1 MKKILFTLA
10 LVAGATLAGFA
21 QGKTLPAPNSV
32 TNVTQNTTTAPDVED
47 RTHLLKFNEEVH
59 DFGNLKKGDNAE
71 TEFTFKNN
79 SKETVTIV
87 SAKASCGCTVPT
99 YSSEPIAPGKTGS
112 IKVKYNTNTIGKI
125 DKTVTVTTNLGVKKL
140 KIAGNVENVPTTSAP
155 QSNTNIRNK

>member
-1 MKKILFTLA
+1 
-10 LVAGATLAGFA
+10 
-21 QGKTLPAPNSV
+21 
-32 TNVTQNTTTAPDVED
+32 D

-79 SKETVTIV
+79 SKENVTIV

-99 YSSEPIAPGKTGS
+99 YSTDVIAPGKTGS